1 MKTIVIT
8 GGTDGMGRALA
19 QIFLERGDQVVIVG
33 RDERKG
39 RDFLDAATGIGV
51 RERATFIAADLSLV
65 GENQRLVER
74 IATDFP
80 AVDALVLCARH
91 YRATRLETGEGREHG
106 FALFYLSR
114 FVLSHGLL
122 GNLEKA
128 ESPVVVNFCGPGADF
143 GEIRWDD
150 LELARDYHGN
160 TAMVQGGK
168 LNDLLGVAFAAHH
181 PGARTRYVLYGPGMV
196 STSFS
201 GEYDAES
208 AAHVAYAKA
217 NGRSVADGIA
227 PAVAL
232 VDSPP
237 AEPLSAFNAD
247 TPVSLAG
254 RSFDR
259 SDAMRLHALTSELLR
274 R

>member
-168 LNDLLGVAFAAHH
+168 LNDLLGVAFAD
-181 PGARTRYVLYGPGMV
+181 R
-196 STSFS
+196 
-201 GEYDAES
+201 
-208 AAHVAYAKA
+208 K
-217 NGRSVADGIA
+217 SV
-227 PAVAL
+227 V
-232 VDSPP
+232 
-237 AEPLSAFNAD
+237 
-247 TPVSLAG
+247 
-254 RSFDR
+254 
-259 SDAMRLHALTSELLR
+259 
-274 R
+274 